1 MTWSDSV
8 FLLPEIILTIGACLL
23 LIAPVVSGRG
33 AASERAAKW
42 SMLALLA
49 ITFIALIVCS
59 NVVGNIAQTA
69 AFAQMF
75 ALDSF
80 SIFFKMLFLV
90 IIAMV
95 TLLSDDFLRESR
107 YSAWEYYCLLAF
119 ALTGMMFMASGVH
132 LISIYIGLELMSLSS
147 YILAGYFKNEQKST
161 EAAMKYFVLGAVS
174 SGILLYGISLIYGV
188 CGSLNLLD
196 IDRAISTLL
205 SNDALMVGIMMLG
218 AGLCFKIAA
227 APFHVWTPDVYV
239 GAPTPIT
246 AFLSSGSKAAA
257 VAIFARIFYVGLHHF
272 SLDWSNVLAVV
283 AALSM
288 VVGNLAAITQ
298 DNIKRM
304 LAYSSIGSAGY
315 VLLGIIAMS
324 EYGIRSVLIYTLV
337 YVFANLGIWSTILM
351 MRRHEYAG
359 EMVDDFDG
367 LHKRAPFWAFA
378 MVIFLL
384 SLGGIPPTAGFI
396 GKYFLFA
403 AAIQS
408 GFGWLAIIAVLMS
421 AVSIFYYFRIVVA
434 MYLRDGK
441 EADVAASSTLKF
453 VAAVCLIVTIV
464 LGVVP
469 TPLINQVSSSSQ
481 WIATRA
487 AMTPDARR

>member
-1 MTWSDSV
+1 MTWSDTL
-8 FLLPEIILTIGACLL
+8 FLLPEIVLTIGASALL
-23 LIAPVVSGRG
+23 VAPVIGRRGEGRSAKLWMLTVLGITLVSV
-33 AASERAAKW
+33 
-42 SMLALLA
+42 
-49 ITFIALIVCS
+49 IVCS
-59 NVVGNIAQTA
+59 QAVVNVSQSAGFA
-69 AFAQMF
+69 AMF
-75 ALDSF
+75 ALDAF
-80 SIFFKMLFLV
+80 SIFFKLLFIVV
-90 IIAMV
+90 IALV
-95 TLLSDDFLRESR
+95 TLLSDDYLRESR
-107 YSAWEYYCLLAF
+107 YSPWEYYSLLAF
-119 ALTGMMFMASGVH
+119 ALCGMLFMASGVH
-132 LISIYIGLELMSLSS
+132 LISIYIGLELMSMSS

-174 SGILLYGISLIYGV
+174 SAILLYGISLIYGV

-196 IDRAISTLL
+196 IDKAMSTLIT
-205 SNDALMVGIMMLG
+205 NDALMVGIMMLG

-227 APFHVWTPDVYV
+227 APFHVWTPDVYE

-246 AFLSSGSKAAA
+246 AFLSTASKAAA
-257 VAIFARIFYVGLHHF
+257 FAIFARIFYVGLHHF
-272 SLDWSNVLAVV
+272 SLDWSNVLAAV

-288 VVGNLAAITQ
+288 IIGNLAAITQ

-304 LAYSSIGSAGY
+304 LAYSSISHAGY
-315 VLLGIIAMS
+315 ALLGIIAMS
-324 EYGIRSVLIYTLV
+324 TMGIRAVLVYTLV
-337 YVFANLGIWSTILM
+337 YVFANLGIWAIVLM

-359 EMVDDFDG
+359 ELVDDFDG
-367 LHKRAPFWAFA
+367 LHKRAPLWALG

-421 AVSIFYYFRIVVA
+421 AVSMFYYLRIVVA
-434 MYLRDGK
+434 MYLREGGD
-441 EADVAASSTLKF
+441 ADVSSSAALKF

-464 LGVVP
+464 LGVIP
-469 TPLINQVSSSSQ
+469 TPLIKQVEFSSR
-481 WIATRA
+481 WVAARA